1 MWGLN
6 EPSTAD
12 NQCMSSADVEN
23 NEQNCIVRDHED
35 WRSDS
40 CTLEAGL
47 SPSSG
52 YWCAEASPETINT
65 AQRRRLSNA
74 VYRGRRTAQ
83 CEFSQGWKSTP
94 ACLCELPDETSDPC
108 ESVPRPLLHLAPI

>member
-35 WRSDS
+35 WRSYS
-40 CTLEAGL
+40 CTLKGVL

-52 YWCAEASPETINT
+52 YWCADASPE
-65 AQRRRLSNA
+65 ADPHRRLSIA
-74 VYRGRRTAQ
+74 
-83 CEFSQGWKSTP
+83 
-94 ACLCELPDETSDPC
+94 PC
-108 ESVPRPLLHLAPI
+108 CVPRQEDWTMRDGSGLANDSRLPLRTSR

>member
-12 NQCMSSADVEN
+12 NQCMSSKDVEN
-23 NEQNCIVRDHED
+23 HEQNCIVRDHED
-35 WRSDS
+35 WRSYS
-40 CTLEAGL
+40 CTLKGVL

-65 AQRRRLSNA
+65 AQRRRRA
-74 VYRGRRTAQ
+74 THPRY
-83 CEFSQGWKSTP
+83 
-94 ACLCELPDETSDPC
+94 
-108 ESVPRPLLHLAPI
+108 VPRQENCTMRIQPKLGIDPRLPV